1 MEERILTETGTS
13 EPVVVFGE
21 KVQTVE
27 ITIAGYTS
35 SCTLAVEGFIKNG
48 WVTLDEDGDTTFT
61 AGGTYIANVVDV
73 KIEEI
78 RLNWK
83 SGTATSITAV
93 FDFQ

>member
-1 MEERILTETGTS
+1 MEERILTEIGTS
-13 EPVVVFGE
+13 EPVIVFGE

-27 ITIAGYTS
+27 IDIDGLTTS
-35 SCTLAVEGFIKNG
+35 CVLAVEGLVKNG
-48 WVTLDEDGDTTFT
+48 WVTLDEDGDVTFT

-73 KIEEI
+73 KIEQI